1 MLEFFSKTKEAFKK
15 KIRNFIKYGLEK
27 FGHTVIEDEIE
38 GIGVKT
44 PDGKKFIPRAVRDTI
59 DHPQK
64 IIDWF
69 NRNMPDPQEYIYEEP
84 PDEVVK
90 GYKPSSQFEKLPEYY
105 EGEVLPQE
113 QKGNISA
120 IKAWIEIVKWADMS
134 DEDLRAEYNKHKGT
148 TDWRPLTLKQRETLK
163 DSIAYMIGRKLW
175 YTGRRSA
182 YETDAQ
188 FNRRTRHMRPAMGTY
203 SAQDKWRA
211 GEFPYDETYQY
222 TSGELPELEDKL
234 KKGETIRW

>member
-1 MLEFFSKTKEAFKK
+1 MFEFFSKSKEAFKK
-15 KIRNFIKYGLEK
+15 KISSFIKYGLEK

-148 TDWRPLTLKQRETLK
+148 TDRHYIELNFELCLKTLWKSWGAHNRP
-163 DSIAYMIGRKLW
+163 
-175 YTGRRSA
+175 
-182 YETDAQ
+182 
-188 FNRRTRHMRPAMGTY
+188 
-203 SAQDKWRA
+203 
-211 GEFPYDETYQY
+211 
-222 TSGELPELEDKL
+222 
-234 KKGETIRW
+234 